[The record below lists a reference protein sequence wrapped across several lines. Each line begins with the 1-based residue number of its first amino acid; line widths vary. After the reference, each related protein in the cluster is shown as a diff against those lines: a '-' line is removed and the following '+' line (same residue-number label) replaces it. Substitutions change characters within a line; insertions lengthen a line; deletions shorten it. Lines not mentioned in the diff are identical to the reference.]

1 VAGAEWLLEI
11 GLTGLLAATLFHA
24 LRLERALGV
33 LKRDRAALETLVKEF
48 NASTR
53 EADAGIERLRGTAER
68 TARDLAR
75 QAAAAGQVKEDL
87 VFLTERAERMADR
100 LDGAISAGRS
110 SDPPRGMP
118 AQSRVESEAERELL
132 RALKLGR

>member
-1 VAGAEWLLEI
+1 MAGAEWLLEI